1 MVSLHYGG
9 VKMDTGELIKDI
21 RVRSG
26 MTQAELAER
35 LGVTPQAISQY
46 ERGVKKPKIETVS
59 RIARALDVPATVLFP
74 DSDPSFDVIIREG
87 NALESLAMVV
97 KLSEIRE
104 EKVNGNKPTVES
116 REKILSEKIPYF
128 AKQYVVPA
136 DLLKSD
142 AQWYIDEYW
151 KKVREQNKGQNAS
164 ILSALQSRMLELMNT
179 MNATGQRTA
188 VERVSELAQLPQY
201 QEKHPAGD
209 STQSA
214 GTGDEKDPE

>member
-188 VERVSELAQLPQY
+188 VERVSEHAQLPQY

-214 GTGDEKDPE
+214 GTGDENDPE

>member
-1 MVSLHYGG
+1 
-9 VKMDTGELIKDI
+9 MDTGELIKDI